1 MPWDEGDEVRG
12 NEGKEGS
19 DRSDKEEQLDVKVEQ
34 VFYSVYLI
42 FGFVNCFVLAL
53 DLFKY
58 NLLYVSNKNGLWN
71 YSFTDPV
78 RDWHLASLVKVFC
91 YSTN

>member
-12 NEGKEGS
+12 NEGREGS

-42 FGFVNCFVLAL
+42 FLFVNCFVLAL

-78 RDWHLASLVKVFC
+78 RDWHCSKSSESL
-91 YSTN
+91 SL

>member
-1 MPWDEGDEVRG
+1 MRG

-42 FGFVNCFVLAL
+42 FLFVNRFVLAL

-58 NLLYVSNKNGLWN
+58 NLLYVSNKNGL
-71 YSFTDPV
+71 
-78 RDWHLASLVKVFC
+78 
-91 YSTN
+91 